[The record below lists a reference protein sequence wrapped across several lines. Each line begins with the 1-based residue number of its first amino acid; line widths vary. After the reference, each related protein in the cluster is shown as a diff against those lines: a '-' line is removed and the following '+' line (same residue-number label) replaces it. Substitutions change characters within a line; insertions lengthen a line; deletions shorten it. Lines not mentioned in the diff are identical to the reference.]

1 MKGWHRSCY
10 TEYNYHN
17 MITFSYQ
24 ARDMSG
30 KIVTGIQDALN
41 EDNAVT
47 SLMSRGLMVL
57 SLQQKSVA
65 SKTRKKTWS
74 VKETDLVLFT
84 RQLSTM
90 IEAGISLVQAL
101 TALYDQCDPKK
112 QKSLRHIIS
121 DVTTRVQGG
130 ETFHESIAKHP
141 RVFDRLFIS
150 MVKAG
155 EHGGLLA
162 EILDRLAGFL
172 EASARLRKK
181 IKSAMTY
188 PVIVICIAMAI
199 TTFLI
204 VKVVPIFGEIFADFG
219 SKLPAPTQF
228 LIDVSDFMRGEW
240 YYLLLGLFGI
250 VFGVRTFLRSTRGK
264 QLWDRWKLKLPV
276 FGPLIHK
283 ICMSRFARTFAQL
296 IRSGVPILEVLDI
309 VGGASGN
316 HVVETSINGVSSD
329 VEKGDNLSV
338 ALSKKAI
345 FPPMMLRMVAAGEA
359 TGKIDTMLEKMA
371 DFWDEE
377 IEAMLDALTSLI
389 EPLLIVFLGVIVGG
403 IVIAMFLPIF
413 KLNEVV
419 SQSKN

>member
-1 MKGWHRSCY
+1 
-10 TEYNYHN
+10 

-30 KIVTGIQDALN
+30 KIVSGIQDALN

-57 SLQQKSVA
+57 SLQQKSAVT
-65 SKTRKKTWS
+65 KQRKKTWT

-90 IEAGISLVQAL
+90 IEAGISLVQAM

-141 RVFDRLFIS
+141 RVFDRLFVS

-181 IKSAMTY
+181 VKSAMTY

-204 VKVVPIFGEIFADFG
+204 VKVVPIFGEIFKDFG

-240 YYLLLGLFGI
+240 YFLILGIFGI
-250 VFGVRTFLRSTRGK
+250 FFGIRTFLRSTRGK
-264 QLWDRWKLKLPV
+264 QIWDKWKLKLPI

-316 HVVETSINGVSSD
+316 HVVETSINGVASD

-338 ALSKKAI
+338 ALSKKPI

-419 SQSKN
+419 SQSKT

>member
-1 MKGWHRSCY
+1 
-10 TEYNYHN
+10 

-30 KIVTGIQDALN
+30 KIVSGIQDALN

-57 SLQQKSVA
+57 SLQQKAAA
-65 SKTRKKTWS
+65 SKSKKKTWS

-101 TALYDQCDPKK
+101 TALYDQCDPKR

-130 ETFHESIAKHP
+130 ETFNESIAKHP
-141 RVFDRLFIS
+141 RVFDRLFVS

-204 VKVVPIFGEIFADFG
+204 VKVVPIFGEIFQDFG

-240 YYLLLGLFGI
+240 YFLLGGIAAVFFGI
-250 VFGVRTFLRSTRGK
+250 RTFLRSTRGK

-316 HVVETSINGVSSD
+316 HVVETSIKGVSAD

-338 ALSKKAI
+338 ALSKKTI

-419 SQSKN
+419 SQSKT

>member
-1 MKGWHRSCY
+1 
-10 TEYNYHN
+10 

-30 KIVTGIQDALN
+30 KIVSGIQDALN

-57 SLQQKSVA
+57 SLQQKA
-65 SKTRKKTWS
+65 TATKSKKKTWS

-101 TALYDQCDPKK
+101 TALYDQCDPKR

-141 RVFDRLFIS
+141 RVFDRLFVS

-204 VKVVPIFGEIFADFG
+204 VKVVPIFGEIFKDFG

-240 YYLLLGLFGI
+240 YFLLVGIFGI
-250 VFGVRTFLRSTRGK
+250 FFGIRTFLRSTRGK
-264 QLWDRWKLKLPV
+264 QAWDRWKLKLPV

-316 HVVETSINGVSSD
+316 HVVETSIKGVSDD

-338 ALSKKAI
+338 ALSKKTI

-419 SQSKN
+419 SQSKS

>member
-1 MKGWHRSCY
+1 M
-10 TEYNYHN
+10 T
-17 MITFSYQ
+17 TFSYQ
-24 ARDMSG
+24 ARDASG
-30 KIVTGIQDALN
+30 KIVSGIQDALN

-57 SLQQKSVA
+57 SLQQKAAVSR
-65 SKTRKKTWS
+65 SRKKTWT

-90 IEAGISLVQAL
+90 IEAGISLVQAM
-101 TALYDQCDPKK
+101 TALYDQCDPKR
-112 QKSLRHIIS
+112 QRNLRHIIS

-141 RVFDRLFIS
+141 RVFDRLFVS

-181 IKSAMTY
+181 VKSAMTY
-188 PVIVICIAMAI
+188 PVIVICIAFAI
-199 TTFLI
+199 TIFLL
-204 VKVVPIFGEIFADFG
+204 VKVVPIFGEIFQDFG
-219 SKLPAPTQF
+219 AKLPAPTQF
-228 LIDVSDFMRGEW
+228 LIDVSEFMRNEW
-240 YYLLLGLFGI
+240 YFLILIFGGG
-250 VFGVRTFLRSTRGK
+250 FFALRAFLRSTRGK
-264 QLWDRWKLKLPV
+264 QFADKWKLKLPI

-283 ICMSRFARTFAQL
+283 ICMSRFSRTFAQL

-316 HVVETSINGVSSD
+316 HVVETSIRGVGQD

-338 ALSKKAI
+338 ALSKKPI

-419 SQSKN
+419 SQSK

>member
-1 MKGWHRSCY
+1 
-10 TEYNYHN
+10 

-30 KIVTGIQDALN
+30 KIVSGIQDALN

-57 SLQQKSVA
+57 SLQQKSA
-65 SKTRKKTWS
+65 ATQKRKKNWT

-90 IEAGISLVQAL
+90 IEAGISLVQAM
-101 TALYDQCDPKK
+101 TALYDQCDPKR
-112 QKSLRHIIS
+112 QKNLRHIIS

-130 ETFHESIAKHP
+130 ESFHESIAKHP
-141 RVFDRLFIS
+141 RVFDRLFVS

-155 EHGGLLA
+155 ESGGLLA

-181 IKSAMTY
+181 VKSAMTY

-204 VKVVPIFGEIFADFG
+204 VKVVPIFGEIFKDFG

-240 YYLLLGLFGI
+240 YFLILGIGGTFFAI
-250 VFGVRTFLRSTRGK
+250 RTFLRSKRGK
-264 QLWDRWKLKLPV
+264 QIWDKWKLKLPV

-316 HVVETSINGVSSD
+316 HVVEMSIKGVSDD

-338 ALSKKAI
+338 ALSKKPI

-419 SQSKN
+419 SQSKS

>member
-1 MKGWHRSCY
+1 
-10 TEYNYHN
+10 
-17 MITFSYQ
+17 
-24 ARDMSG
+24 
-30 KIVTGIQDALN
+30 
-41 EDNAVT
+41 
-47 SLMSRGLMVL
+47 
-57 SLQQKSVA
+57 
-65 SKTRKKTWS
+65 
-74 VKETDLVLFT
+74 
-84 RQLSTM
+84 M

-101 TALYDQCDPKK
+101 TALYEQSDPKR
-112 QKSLRHIIS
+112 QRNLRLVIS

-130 ETFHESIAKHP
+130 ETFNESIAKHP
-141 RVFDRLFIS
+141 RVFNRLFVS

-188 PVIVICIAMAI
+188 PVIVLCIAFAI

-204 VKVVPIFGEIFADFG
+204 VRVVPIFGEIFQDFG
-219 SKLPAPTQF
+219 AKLPAPTQF
-228 LIDVSDFMRGEW
+228 LIDLSNFVRGSW
-240 YYLLLGLFGI
+240 YFLAFGI
-250 VFGVRTFLRSTRGK
+250 VGTIFGLRAFFRSKRGK
-264 QLWDRWKLKLPV
+264 QFSDRWKLKLPV
-276 FGPLIHK
+276 FGPLVHK
-283 ICMSRFARTFAQL
+283 ICMSRFSRTFAQL

-309 VGGASGN
+309 VGGTSGN
-316 HVVETSINGVSSD
+316 HVIETSIRSVSED

-338 ALSKKAI
+338 ALSKKKI
-345 FPPMMLRMVAAGEA
+345 FPPMLLRMVAAGEA

-377 IEAMLDALTSLI
+377 VEALLDAMTSLI
-389 EPLLIVFLGVIVGG
+389 EPMLIVFLGVIVGG

-419 SQSKN
+419 SQNKT

>member
-1 MKGWHRSCY
+1 MKII
-10 TEYNYHN
+10 T

-24 ARDMSG
+24 ARDSSG

-57 SLQQKSVA
+57 SLQQKATA
-65 SKTRKKTWS
+65 SGRRKKIGK

-90 IEAGISLVQAL
+90 VEAGISLVQAL
-101 TALYDQCDPKK
+101 TALYEQSDGKK
-112 QKSLRHIIS
+112 QKNLRHIIS
-121 DVTTRVQGG
+121 DITTRVQGG
-130 ETFHESIAKHP
+130 ETFNEALAKHP
-141 RVFDRLFIS
+141 RVFDRLFVS

-155 EHGGLLA
+155 ETGGLLA

-181 IKSAMTY
+181 VKSAMTY

-199 TTFLI
+199 TTFLL
-204 VKVVPIFGEIFADFG
+204 VKVVPIFGEIFKDFG
-219 SKLPAPTQF
+219 AKLPAPTQF
-228 LIDVSDFMRGEW
+228 LIDVSDFMRGDW
-240 YYLLLGLFGI
+240 YFLVLVIGGGFFGI
-250 VFGVRTFLRSTRGK
+250 RTLLRSKRGK
-264 QLWDRWKLKLPV
+264 QTWDRWKLKLPI

-309 VGGASGN
+309 VAGASGN
-316 HVVETSINGVSSD
+316 HVVEVSLKGVSDD

-338 ALSKKAI
+338 ALSKKPV
-345 FPPMMLRMVAAGEA
+345 FPTMMLRMVSAGEA
-359 TGKIDTMLEKMA
+359 TGKIDAMLEKMA

-389 EPLLIVFLGVIVGG
+389 EPMLIVFLGVIVGG

-419 SQSKN
+419 SQAKS

>member
-1 MKGWHRSCY
+1 
-10 TEYNYHN
+10 

-24 ARDMSG
+24 ARDASG
-30 KIVTGIQDALN
+30 KITSGVQDALN

-57 SLQQKSVA
+57 SLTQKAAA
-65 SKTRKKTWS
+65 SASRKKNWT

-90 IEAGISLVQAL
+90 IEAGISLVQAM
-101 TALYDQCDPKK
+101 TALYDQCDPKR
-112 QKSLRHIIS
+112 QRNLRHVIS

-130 ETFHESIAKHP
+130 ETFNESIAKHP
-141 RVFDRLFIS
+141 RVFDRLFVS

-181 IKSAMTY
+181 VKSAMTY
-188 PVIVICIAMAI
+188 PVIVICIAFAI
-199 TTFLI
+199 TVFLL
-204 VKVVPIFGEIFADFG
+204 VKVVPIFGEIFKDFG

-240 YYLLLGLFGI
+240 YFLIGGVLALFFGI
-250 VFGVRTFLRSTRGK
+250 RTFLRSILGK
-264 QLWDRWKLKLPV
+264 QLWDRWKLKLPI

-283 ICMSRFARTFAQL
+283 ICMSRFSRTFAQL

-316 HVVETSINGVSSD
+316 HVVETSIKGVSED
-329 VEKGDNLSV
+329 VEKGDNLS
-338 ALSKKAI
+338 ASLSRKPI
-345 FPPMMLRMVAAGEA
+345 FPPMLVRMVAAGEA
-359 TGKIDTMLEKMA
+359 TGKIDTMLVKMA
-371 DFWDEE
+371 DF
-377 IEAMLDALTSLI
+377 
-389 EPLLIVFLGVIVGG
+389 
-403 IVIAMFLPIF
+403 
-413 KLNEVV
+413 
-419 SQSKN
+419 

>member
-1 MKGWHRSCY
+1 
-10 TEYNYHN
+10 

-30 KIVTGIQDALN
+30 KIVSGIQDALN

-57 SLQQKSVA
+57 SLQQKSA
-65 SKTRKKTWS
+65 ATKQRKKTWT

-90 IEAGISLVQAL
+90 IEAGISLVQAM
-101 TALYDQCDPKK
+101 TALYDQCDPKR

-130 ETFHESIAKHP
+130 ETFNESIAKHP
-141 RVFDRLFIS
+141 RVFDRLFVS

-181 IKSAMTY
+181 VKSAMTY

-204 VKVVPIFGEIFADFG
+204 VKVVPIFGEIFKDFG

-240 YYLLLGLFGI
+240 YFLVLGVFG
-250 VFGVRTFLRSTRGK
+250 VFFGVRTFLRSTRGK
-264 QLWDRWKLKLPV
+264 QIWDKWKLKLPV

-316 HVVETSINGVSSD
+316 HVVETSIKGVSDD

-338 ALSKKAI
+338 ALSKKPI

-419 SQSKN
+419 SQSKS

>member
-1 MKGWHRSCY
+1 
-10 TEYNYHN
+10 

-24 ARDMSG
+24 ARDASG
-30 KIVTGIQDALN
+30 RIVSGIQDALN

-57 SLQQKSVA
+57 SLQQKSA
-65 SKTRKKTWS
+65 ATRIRKKAWT

-90 IEAGISLVQAL
+90 IEAGISLVQAM
-101 TALYDQCDPKK
+101 TALYDQCDPKR
-112 QKSLRHIIS
+112 QRNLRHVIS

-130 ETFHESIAKHP
+130 ETFNESIAKHP
-141 RVFDRLFIS
+141 RVFDRLFVS

-155 EHGGLLA
+155 EHGGLLS

-181 IKSAMTY
+181 VKSAMTY
-188 PVIVICIAMAI
+188 PVIVICIAFAI

-204 VKVVPIFGEIFADFG
+204 VKVVPIFGEIFKDFG

-228 LIDVSDFMRGEW
+228 LIDVSDFIRARW
-240 YYLLLGLFGI
+240 YFLILGIGGTI
-250 VFGVRTFLRSTRGK
+250 FGVRTFLRSKRGK
-264 QLWDRWKLKLPV
+264 QLSDRWKLKLPI
-276 FGPLIHK
+276 FGPLVHK

-309 VGGASGN
+309 VGGSSGN
-316 HVVETSINGVSSD
+316 HVVETSIKKVGID
-329 VEKGDNLSV
+329 GEKGDNLSV
-338 ALSKKAI
+338 SLSRKSV
-345 FPPMMLRMVAAGEA
+345 FPPMLLRMVAAGEA

-419 SQSKN
+419 SQAKT

>member
-1 MKGWHRSCY
+1 
-10 TEYNYHN
+10 

-24 ARDMSG
+24 ARDPSG
-30 KIVTGIQDALN
+30 KIISGVQDALN

-57 SLQQKSVA
+57 SLQKKAVA
-65 SKTRKKTWS
+65 NRTRS
-74 VKETDLVLFT
+74 RVRNVKETDTVLFT
-84 RQLSTM
+84 RQLATM
-90 IEAGISLVQAL
+90 IEAGIPLVQAL
-101 TALYDQCDPKK
+101 TALYEQCDPRR
-112 QKSLRHIIS
+112 QRNLRHIIS

-130 ETFHESIAKHP
+130 ETFHDSISKHP
-141 RVFDRLFIS
+141 RVFNRLFVS

-155 EHGGLLA
+155 EAGGLLA

-181 IKSAMTY
+181 VKSAMTY
-188 PVIVICIAMAI
+188 PVIVVCIAFSI

-204 VKVVPIFGEIFADFG
+204 VRVVPIFGEIFKDFG
-219 SKLPAPTQF
+219 AKLPGPTQF
-228 LIDVSDFMRGEW
+228 LINVSDFVRSEW
-240 YYLLLGLFGI
+240 YFLILGIGGAIFGA
-250 VFGVRTFLRSTRGK
+250 RAFLRSKRGK
-264 QLWDRWKLKLPV
+264 QLSDRWRLKLPV
-276 FGPLIHK
+276 FGPLVHK
-283 ICMSRFARTFAQL
+283 ICMSRFSRTFAQL

-309 VGGASGN
+309 VGATSGN
-316 HVVETSINGVSSD
+316 HVVETSIRGVSED

-338 ALSKKAI
+338 ALSKKSV
-345 FPPMMLRMVAAGEA
+345 FPPMLLRMVAAGEA
-359 TGKIDTMLEKMA
+359 TGKIDSMLEKMA

-389 EPLLIVFLGVIVGG
+389 EPMLIVFLGLIVGG

-419 SQSKN
+419 SQTKGG

>member
-1 MKGWHRSCY
+1 
-10 TEYNYHN
+10 

-24 ARDMSG
+24 ARDAAG
-30 KIVTGIQDALN
+30 RIVTGTQDALN

-57 SLQQKSVA
+57 SLQRKSVA
-65 SKTRKKTWS
+65 SRRRKKVWT

-90 IEAGISLVQAL
+90 IDAGISLVQAL
-101 TALYDQCDPKK
+101 TALYEQCDKK
-112 QKSLRHIIS
+112 RQRNLRHVIS
-121 DVTTRVQGG
+121 DITARVQGG

-141 RVFDRLFIS
+141 RVFNRLFTS

-172 EASARLRKK
+172 EDSARLRKK
-181 IKSAMTY
+181 VKSAMTY
-188 PVIVICIAMAI
+188 PVVVISIAFAI

-204 VKVVPIFGEIFADFG
+204 VRVVPIFGEIFKDFG
-219 SKLPAPTQF
+219 AKLPAPTQF
-228 LIDVSDFMRGEW
+228 LIDLSDFVRGEW
-240 YYLLLGLFGI
+240 YFLILGIGGTIFGL
-250 VFGVRTFLRSTRGK
+250 RAFLRSKRGR
-264 QLWDRWKLKLPV
+264 QLTDKWKLKLPV
-276 FGPLIHK
+276 FGPLVHK
-283 ICMSRFARTFAQL
+283 ICMSRFSRTFAQL

-309 VGGASGN
+309 VGGTSGN
-316 HVVETSINGVSSD
+316 HVIETSIKSVSED

-338 ALSKKAI
+338 ALSKKSV
-345 FPPMMLRMVAAGEA
+345 FPPMLLRMVAAGEA

-389 EPLLIVFLGVIVGG
+389 EPMLIVFLGVIVGG

-419 SQSKN
+419 SQSKG

>member
-1 MKGWHRSCY
+1 
-10 TEYNYHN
+10 

-24 ARDMSG
+24 ARDAAGRIVSG
-30 KIVTGIQDALN
+30 VQEALN

-57 SLQQKSVA
+57 SLQRKATA
-65 SKTRKKTWS
+65 SQSRKKSTR

-90 IEAGISLVQAL
+90 VEAGISLVQAL
-101 TALYDQCDPKK
+101 TALYEQADPKR
-112 QKSLRHIIS
+112 QGALRAVVS
-121 DVTTRVQGG
+121 DITARVQGG
-130 ETFHESIAKHP
+130 ETFHESLAKHP
-141 RVFDRLFIS
+141 RVFNRLFIS

-181 IKSAMTY
+181 VKSAMTY
-188 PVIVICIAMAI
+188 PVIVVCIAFAI

-204 VKVVPIFGEIFADFG
+204 VRVVPIFGEIFADFG
-219 SKLPAPTQF
+219 AKLPAPTQF
-228 LIDVSDFMRGEW
+228 LIDLSNFVRGEW
-240 YYLLLGLFGI
+240 YFLVAGI
-250 VFGVRTFLRSTRGK
+250 AGAIFGVRAFLHSTRGK

-276 FGPLIHK
+276 FGPLVHK

-309 VGGASGN
+309 VGGSSGN
-316 HVVETSINGVSSD
+316 HVVETSIKEVGAD
-329 VEKGDNLSV
+329 VEKGDTLSV
-338 ALSKKAI
+338 ALSRKTI
-345 FPPMMLRMVAAGEA
+345 FPPMLLRMVAAGEA

-419 SQSKN
+419 SQTKSN